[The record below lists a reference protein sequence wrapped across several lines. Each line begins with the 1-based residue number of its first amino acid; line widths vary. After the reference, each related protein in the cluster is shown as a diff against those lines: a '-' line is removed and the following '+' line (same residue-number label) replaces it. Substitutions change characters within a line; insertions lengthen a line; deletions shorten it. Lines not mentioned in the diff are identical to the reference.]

1 MKASDTINTTLLD
14 NLFSSKDGGGSHNG
28 ASEDTDPAALAKEDP
43 LATQIWRM
51 YAKQRDQLPNA
62 ARMENLTWRL
72 MSLTLR
78 KQRNQTTTMPTPT
91 PVPATSHTEQDVDDA
106 TDTRRGRDQAV
117 RKIEASALPFPVHS
131 TVNAR
136 FMGRSRSRSTSMVN
150 VDAGRSPRNTSHSR
164 QRSAGL
170 TSELFG
176 ISGDAMEAGLNP
188 QHPPFL
194 LDETMDEIPGVTR
207 ALESNIDVLSALPP
221 DMRQATWDVH
231 AEGTKISSG
240 PPSPP
245 PNKLGRESV
254 KQRLI
259 DEFTMAAYKN
269 LFDQSE
275 PNAWRAVSDLEEH
288 AQVVME
294 MSAKRANYVNLNQDR
309 DDVFLSNHHVLDS
322 VPGIGDYV
330 GHKANQHPEY
340 GFLPRLVRKTS
351 FDHKVRE
358 RSESRGP
365 RNHTPAISQT
375 PSDESLQQSR
385 KRLRDASPM
394 PFGMRMPRTG
404 DQRVASGLS
413 RELPQMFS
421 QNIVQSVPSL
431 PFEFSMPSP
440 TSASHAPTML
450 GNATASI
457 QANHVPPLMPLST
470 SYTTP
475 ISPVGTSTSA
485 APVSNIDLPPAA
497 SSAFSDSADVSPSI
511 LHLDP
516 SQIFAQQ
523 SSMPYSMVGH
533 GGIPTNAAPSQAE
546 TTLSSQPD
554 LFPQSDPQAF
564 FASIFHT
571 AHMLNSAQGGILP
584 ETVQN
589 TYSSLSNTG
598 LNPSSPYMNMTYES
612 PATQDYSTDG
622 ISPSQSYVPSSLAA
636 SVSTSSSLPSN
647 NTDPSPST
655 VCFNCQTTTT
665 PLWRRDPEGNALCNA
680 CGLFHRLHGVMR
692 PLSLKTDVIKK
703 RNRSGASSRDTQSR
717 ASGRNTASGRSSGA
731 NEKNPSALPN
741 T

>member
-1 MKASDTINTTLLD
+1 MKASDTINKTLLED
-14 NLFSSKDGGGSHNG
+14 SIFPKDSGGSRSG
-28 ASEDTDPAALAKEDP
+28 ASEETDPAALAKEDP

-78 KQRNQTTTMPTPT
+78 KQRNRTATMPTPA
-91 PVPATSHTEQDVDDA
+91 PVPATCHTERNVNDA

-117 RKIEASALPFPVHS
+117 RKIEASSLPSPMHS
-131 TVNAR
+131 TISAR
-136 FMGRSRSRSTSMVN
+136 CMGRSRSRSTSMVD
-150 VDAGRSPRNTSHSR
+150 VDAVRSPRNTSHSR
-164 QRSAGL
+164 QRSAVL
-170 TSELFG
+170 TSELSG
-176 ISGDAMEAGLNP
+176 LSGDAMEAELDTH
-188 QHPPFL
+188 HPSFL
-194 LDETMDEIPGVTR
+194 FDETMNGIPGVPR
-207 ALESNIDVLSALPP
+207 ALESNMDILSTLPP
-221 DMRQATWDVH
+221 DMRQPTWDVH
-231 AEGTKISSG
+231 AESTKISSG

-245 PNKLGRESV
+245 HNKLGRESV

-259 DEFTMAAYKN
+259 DEFTMAANKN

-294 MSAKRANYVNLNQDR
+294 MSAKRANYINLNQDR

-322 VPGIGDYV
+322 VPGIDDYV

-413 RELPQMFS
+413 RQLPQMYS
-421 QNIVQSVPSL
+421 QNIVQCVPSL

-440 TSASHAPTML
+440 TSASHTPTML
-450 GNATASI
+450 GNATTSI

-475 ISPVGTSTSA
+475 ISPVGTSASA
-485 APVSNIDLPPAA
+485 APVSNMDVPSAP
-497 SSAFSDSADVSPSI
+497 SGAFSDSADVSPSI
-511 LHLDP
+511 LHVDP

-523 SSMPYSMVGH
+523 SSMPFSMVGH
-533 GGIPTNAAPSQAE
+533 GGIPTNAAQSQAE

-554 LFPQSDPQAF
+554 LFQQSDPQAF

-571 AHMLNSAQGGILP
+571 AHIFNSAQGGILP

-589 TYSSLSNTG
+589 NYASLSNTG
-598 LNPSSPYMNMTYES
+598 LSPSSQYMNMTYES
-612 PATQDYSTDG
+612 TATQNYSTDG
-622 ISPSQSYVPSSLAA
+622 ISPSQSYAPSSLAT

-680 CGLFHRLHGVMR
+680 CGLFQRLHGVMR

-703 RNRSGASSRDTQSR
+703 RNRSGASTRDTQSR
-717 ASGRNTASGRSSGA
+717 GTGRNTASGRSTGA
-731 NEKNPSALPN
+731 NEKNPGALPN

>member
-1 MKASDTINTTLLD
+1 MKASDTINKTLLED
-14 NLFSSKDGGGSHNG
+14 AFFPKDSGGSRGG
-28 ASEDTDPAALAKEDP
+28 ASEETDPAALAKEDP

-78 KQRNQTTTMPTPT
+78 KQRNRTATMPTPA
-91 PVPATSHTEQDVDDA
+91 PVPATSHTEQNVDDA

-117 RKIEASALPFPVHS
+117 RKIEASSLPFPMHS
-131 TVNAR
+131 TISAR
-136 FMGRSRSRSTSMVN
+136 CMGRSRSRSTSMVD
-150 VDAGRSPRNTSHSR
+150 VDAVRSPRNTSHSR
-164 QRSAGL
+164 QRSAVL
-170 TSELFG
+170 TSELSG
-176 ISGDAMEAGLNP
+176 LSGDAMEAELNTH
-188 QHPPFL
+188 HPSFL
-194 LDETMDEIPGVTR
+194 FDETMNGIPGVPR
-207 ALESNIDVLSALPP
+207 ALESNMDILSTLPP
-221 DMRQATWDVH
+221 DMRQPTWDVH
-231 AEGTKISSG
+231 AESTKISSG

-245 PNKLGRESV
+245 HNKLGRESV

-259 DEFTMAAYKN
+259 DEFTMAANKN

-294 MSAKRANYVNLNQDR
+294 MSAKRANYINLNQDR

-322 VPGIGDYV
+322 VPGIDDYV

-413 RELPQMFS
+413 RQLPQMYS
-421 QNIVQSVPSL
+421 QNIVQCVPSL

-440 TSASHAPTML
+440 TSASHTPTML
-450 GNATASI
+450 GNATTSI

-475 ISPVGTSTSA
+475 ISPVGTSASA
-485 APVSNIDLPPAA
+485 APVSNMDVPSAA
-497 SSAFSDSADVSPSI
+497 SGAFSDSADVSPSI
-511 LHLDP
+511 LHVDP

-533 GGIPTNAAPSQAE
+533 GGIPTNAAQSQAE

-554 LFPQSDPQAF
+554 LFQQSDPQAF

-571 AHMLNSAQGGILP
+571 AHIFNSAQGGILP
-584 ETVQN
+584 ETVQSN
-589 TYSSLSNTG
+589 YASLSNTG
-598 LNPSSPYMNMTYES
+598 LSPSSQYMNMTYES
-612 PATQDYSTDG
+612 TATQNYSTDG
-622 ISPSQSYVPSSLAA
+622 ISPSQSYAPSSLAT

-680 CGLFHRLHGVMR
+680 CGLFQRLHGVMR

-703 RNRSGASSRDTQSR
+703 RNRSGASTRDTQSR
-717 ASGRNTASGRSSGA
+717 GTGRNTASGRSTGA
-731 NEKNPSALPN
+731 NEKNPGALPN